1 MTLPEEE
8 HQPDPKE
15 LQDAQNEDDEFKRIE
30 EQQKYRLPNP
40 NIWP

>member
-1 MTLPEEE
+1 MTLPEKE

-30 EQQKYRLPNP
+30 EQQKFKL
-40 NIWP
+40 NIPENT